1 MKKIILLLFTVGVC
15 AAVSVA
21 AADDLQDNSLQIDNS
36 RLEREEELNFGAQS
50 ERIKALF
57 NAADQKKLQEIQH
70 DQNKQLATEGGQL
83 FSAIQGPVKKT
94 PEEQLFQPKS
104 KKIAQFQTNIGQVEK
119 SGLSDFLPEIFYIAL
134 IFLLFGA
141 TAVMSYRVMVE
152 GMD

>member
-1 MKKIILLLFTVGVC
+1 MKKLILLLFTVGVC

-70 DQNKQLATEGGQL
+70 DQNKQVATEGGQL
-83 FSAIQGPVKKT
+83 FSAIQGPTDIYHSK
-94 PEEQLFQPKS
+94 ELFQPGTEKLSKLQTSLKS
-104 KKIAQFQTNIGQVEK
+104 DEE
-119 SGLSDFLPEIFYIAL
+119 SSWDDFLPGVVYFVAAI
-134 IFLLFGA
+134 LLVSMTVF
-141 TAVMSYRVMVE
+141 VSYRISKGEV
-152 GMD
+152 

>member
-1 MKKIILLLFTVGVC
+1 MKKLILLLFTVGVC

-36 RLEREEELNFGAQS
+36 RLEREEELHFGAQS

-83 FSAIQGPVKKT
+83 FSAIQGPTDIYHSK
-94 PEEQLFQPKS
+94 ELFQPGTEKLSKLQTSLKS
-104 KKIAQFQTNIGQVEK
+104 DEE
-119 SGLSDFLPEIFYIAL
+119 SSWDDFLPGVVYFVAAM
-134 IFLLFGA
+134 LLVSMTVF
-141 TAVMSYRVMVE
+141 VSYRISKGEV
-152 GMD
+152 

>member
-1 MKKIILLLFTVGVC
+1 MKKLILLLFTVGVC

-70 DQNKQLATEGGQL
+70 DQNKQL
-83 FSAIQGPVKKT
+83 SAIQGPVKEAK
-94 PEEQLFQPKS
+94 EKQLFQSRSQAVS
-104 KKIAQFQTNIGQVEK
+104 KLEISQREDGTTSWG
-119 SGLSDFLPEIFYIAL
+119 DFLPGVVYIGL
-134 IFLLFGA
+134 VVLLVGITAFISYKVA
-141 TAVMSYRVMVE
+141 T
-152 GMD
+152 D